1 MVKWWLLGQVQRC
14 GWAHVSS
21 HLIASAINRPW
32 SLTFMLAWFFLVCV
46 LAWVPRPFSL
56 QLSVAPLMP
65 PAKVGWRL
73 RLYCATLTHHS
84 HHLLLP
90 YWKTALY
97 CIIVSFR
104 DCRVETCQII
114 HRSSSKYTL
123 VIWSSVA
130 CIYSSVCES
139 LRLTS
144 PMLSQSVVQWIP
156 FAQFVVVSF
165 TYTGM
170 VSENGLRCSCSVWL
184 KMSSSPRIT

>member
-1 MVKWWLLGQVQRC
+1 MLSGSSVLFLATAIPYLLSMAIVLAPAPHQSSLIHATMVPWWLLGQVQRC

-32 SLTFMLAWFFLVCV
+32 SLTFMLARFFLVCV

-90 YWKTALY
+90 YWKTALH

-123 VIWSSVA
+123 VW
-130 CIYSSVCES
+130 YD
-139 LRLTS
+139 LL
-144 PMLSQSVVQWIP
+144 
-156 FAQFVVVSF
+156 
-165 TYTGM
+165 
-170 VSENGLRCSCSVWL
+170 
-184 KMSSSPRIT
+184 